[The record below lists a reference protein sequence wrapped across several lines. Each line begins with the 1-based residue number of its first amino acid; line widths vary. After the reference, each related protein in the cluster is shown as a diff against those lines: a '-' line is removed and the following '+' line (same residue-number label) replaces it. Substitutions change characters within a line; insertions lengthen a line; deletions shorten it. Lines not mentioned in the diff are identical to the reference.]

1 MRETGTGRT
10 RSRSESRNFA
20 SAVALII
27 VFAVT
32 TSLVDSCTAPKRPG
46 APHRTLEDAANWA
59 IPAEGLLITV
69 RQRDSEWLPGG
80 KHKLHLDDITGR
92 QVLLSITDSLDK
104 VVHGPKSTKVGEKI
118 TVGEVTVEPVRLK
131 NLLVGEDF
139 GEFRVTRNSGGPGE

>member
-1 MRETGTGRT
+1 M
-10 RSRSESRNFA
+10 
-20 SAVALII
+20 
-27 VFAVT
+27 
-32 TSLVDSCTAPKRPG
+32 
-46 APHRTLEDAANWA
+46 
-59 IPAEGLLITV
+59 